1 MPTRP
6 RTSCYGLQMWPKPN
20 ASSAP
25 RRLVFLVRE
34 RLAGARTGARIRSS
48 ISRARRPSARSARR
62 SFASRVNRSGTTGP
76 APPPRARSTKRYGA
90 VTGSAVPAVRRL
102 LRRRRSAAGVLREYA
117 IDATHNHS
125 LIGVRPHAVPVRNAL
140 LLQLRRARPWLPD
153 EVHAAARLR
162 PGRGQATGQ
171 PHQPRRRLL
180 GDASAAARHQ
190 GLRAPLK
197 IKLIYVTTR

>member
-6 RTSCYGLQMWPKPN
+6 RTSCYGLQRWPKPS

-25 RRLVFLVRE
+25 RSSVLLVE
-34 RLAGARTGARIRSS
+34 RLAGARTGARTRSS

-62 SFASRVNRSGTTGP
+62 SFASRVNRSDTTGP

-90 VTGSAVPAVRRL
+90 VTGSAVPAARRSS
-102 LRRRRSAAGVLREYA
+102 RRRRSAAGVLREYA
-117 IDATHNHS
+117 IDATHHS
-125 LIGVRPHAVPVRNAL
+125 SLLIGVRPHAVPVRNAL
-140 LLQLRRARPWLPD
+140 LLQLRRARPRLSD
-153 EVHAAARLR
+153 GLQAAARVR
-162 PGRGQATGQ
+162 PARGQATG
-171 PHQPRRRLL
+171 QPRRRLL

-197 IKLIYVTTR
+197 IKLIYVTT